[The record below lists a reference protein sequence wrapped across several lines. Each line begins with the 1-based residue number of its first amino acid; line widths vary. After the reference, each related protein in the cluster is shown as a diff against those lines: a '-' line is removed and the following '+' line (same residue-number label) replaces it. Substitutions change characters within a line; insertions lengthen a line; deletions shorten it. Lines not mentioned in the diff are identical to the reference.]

1 MKRADG
7 NRLMAMNRR
16 DKYAKTLFNLAS
28 IATAID
34 AVAMEG
40 HRQYRVVQELPFDLS
55 ETDAARALEEWLG
68 EQKFNYTWRP
78 CYLEQDAFRPSIA
91 TEYPELVIHW

>member
-7 NRLMAMNRR
+7 NRMMALNRR
-16 DKYAKTLFNLAS
+16 AKYAKTLFNPAT

-34 AVAMEG
+34 AVAFEG

-55 ETDAARALEEWLG
+55 ETEAATALEQWL
-68 EQKFNYTWRP
+68 EQEKFTYTWRP
-78 CYLEQDAFRPSIA
+78 RYLEQDGFRPSIA
-91 TEYPELVIHW
+91 TEHPELVIHW

>member
-7 NRLMAMNRR
+7 NRLMAENYRNR
-16 DKYAKTLFNLAS
+16 YAKKLFNPAT

-55 ETDAARALEEWLG
+55 ETEAAHSLEEWLK
-68 EQKFNYTWRP
+68 EQKFIYTWRP
-78 CYLEQDAFRPSIA
+78 CHLEQDASRPSITA
-91 TEYPELVIHW
+91 EFPEMCIVW

>member
-16 DKYAKTLFNLAS
+16 AKYATTLFKPAT

-34 AVAMEG
+34 AVAMDG

-55 ETDAARALEEWLG
+55 ETEAARALEEWLE

-78 CYLEQDAFRPSIA
+78 RFLEQDAFRPSIA
-91 TEYPELVIHW
+91 TEHPELVISW

>member
-1 MKRADG
+1 MKRAEG
-7 NRLMAMNRR
+7 NYLMAMNRR
-16 DKYAKTLFNLAS
+16 NKYAKTLFNPAS

-55 ETDAARALEEWLG
+55 ETEAAHALEGWLK
-68 EQKFNYTWRP
+68 EQKFTYAWRP
-78 CYLEQDAFRPSIA
+78 RFLEQDAFRPSIA
-91 TEYPELVIHW
+91 TEHPELVISW

>member
-7 NRLMAMNRR
+7 NRLMAESYRNR
-16 DKYAKTLFNLAS
+16 YAKKLFNPAT

-40 HRQYRVVQELPFDLS
+40 HRQYRVMQEVPFDLS
-55 ETDAARALEEWLG
+55 ETEAARALEEWLR
-68 EQKFNYTWRP
+68 EQKFTYTWRP
-78 CYLEQDAFRPSIA
+78 RFLEQDAFRPLIG
-91 TEYPELVIHW
+91 TEHPELLVQW

>member
-16 DKYAKTLFNLAS
+16 AKYAKTLFNPAS

-34 AVAMEG
+34 TVAMEG

-55 ETDAARALEEWLG
+55 ETDAARALEDWLT
-68 EQKFNYTWRP
+68 EQKFNYAWRP
-78 CYLEQDAFRPSIA
+78 RYLEHDAFRPSIA
-91 TEYPELVIHW
+91 TEHPELVIYW

>member
-7 NRLMAMNRR
+7 NRLMAENYRNR
-16 DKYAKTLFNLAS
+16 YAKKLFNPAT

-40 HRQYRVVQELPFDLS
+40 HRQYRVMQEVPFDIS
-55 ETDAARALEEWLG
+55 ETEAARALEHWLS
-68 EQKFNYTWRP
+68 EQKFAYTWRP
-78 CYLEQDAFRPSIA
+78 RYLEQDAFRPLIT
-91 TEYPELVIHW
+91 TEHPELVISW

>member
-1 MKRADG
+1 VKRADG
-7 NRLMAMNRR
+7 NHLMAMNRR
-16 DKYAKTLFNLAS
+16 NKYAQTLFNPAT

-55 ETDAARALEEWLG
+55 ETAAAHMLEEWLK
-68 EQKFNYTWRP
+68 EQKFTYTWRP
-78 CYLEQDAFRPSIA
+78 RYLEQDPFRPSIL
-91 TEYPELVIHW
+91 TEYLELCISW

>member
-1 MKRADG
+1 MKRSDG
-7 NRLMAMNRR
+7 NHLMAMNHRA
-16 DKYAKTLFNLAS
+16 KYAKKLFNPAT

-55 ETDAARALEEWLG
+55 DTAEAKALEEWLKA
-68 EQKFNYTWRP
+68 ERFPYTWRP
-78 CYLEQDAFRPSIA
+78 RYLEQDAFRPSIV
-91 TEYPELVIHW
+91 TEHPELVISW

>member
-1 MKRADG
+1 
-7 NRLMAMNRR
+7 MNRR
-16 DKYAKTLFNLAS
+16 NKYAKALFNPAS

-55 ETDAARALEEWLG
+55 ATEAAHALEEWL
-68 EQKFNYTWRP
+68 EQERFTYTWRP
-78 CYLEQDAFRPSIA
+78 RYLEQDGFRPSIA
-91 TEYPELVIHW
+91 TEHPEMVIYW